1 MQDVARERVADIQRE
16 APSSVFRVTPPDRN
30 DIVSWVCSSWNSLTA
45 SIIVGGF
52 ARAGILGDTWI
63 LGDTRVHEDEGDEA
77 NDEIPAPVKELKKL
91 GVVREEQDLTCDKDE
106 D

>member
-30 DIVSWVCSSWNSLTA
+30 AIVSLVCTSWNSLTA

-52 ARAGILGDTWI
+52 ARVGI
-63 LGDTRVHEDEGDEA
+63 LGDTRVHEYEGDEA
-77 NDEIPAPVKELKKL
+77 NDEIPALVKELKKL
-91 GVVREEQDLTCDKDE
+91 GVVREEQDLTCDEDE